1 MEPRATGQPTGIS
14 GSEAERFARQLRL
27 PDWGAEGQARLQRA
41 RVALVGVGALGGSV
55 AQWLVRAGVGEL
67 HLIDRDTVAL
77 SNLPR
82 QVLFDAEDARTQRT
96 KVSAAARHLERIGG
110 PSRLHRHAAHLDAR
124 LLRRL
129 GREVDLW
136 IDGTDNPATR
146 YLLNDYAVKF
156 ERPWIYAGAVGTRG
170 VVLPVM
176 PDVDGPCLR
185 CLFPEPPPAG
195 VLPTCDSAGVLGPAV
210 GMVSAAQ
217 ATWALRYLTLPPER
231 RSAELSARW
240 WQLDPWNFEARAR
253 ELRRDPGCPTCARG
267 DFEFLETAEVQQ
279 PEVLCGR
286 DAVQLPSAPGSL
298 DVEGLQARLIHS
310 GARSV
315 ERRDQLLF
323 FEAEGLRFSVF
334 PDGRALVEGTEDP
347 SLARQVGDR
356 WLT

>member
-1 MEPRATGQPTGIS
+1 MDAANAGRPTGE
-14 GSEAERFARQLRL
+14 SEAERFARQLRL
-27 PDWGAEGQARLQRA
+27 PDWGAEGQSRLQAA

-82 QVLFDAEDARTQRT
+82 QVLFDADDARCGRP
-96 KVSAAARHLERIGG
+96 KVRAAAQHLERIGG
-110 PSRLHRHAAHLDAR
+110 PTQLHEHAAHLDAR

-156 ERPWIYAGAVGTRG
+156 ERPWIYAGAVGTGG

-185 CLFPEPPPAG
+185 CLFPDPPPAG

-210 GMVSAAQ
+210 GMISAAQ

-231 RSAELSARW
+231 RAVELRARW
-240 WQLDPWNFEARAR
+240 WQIDSWNFDARSRQLA
-253 ELRRDPGCPTCARG
+253 RDPHCPTCARR
-267 DFEFLETAEVQQ
+267 DFEFLETADAQQ

-286 DAVQLPSAPGSL
+286 DAVQLPSTLGPL
-298 DVEGLQARLIHS
+298 DVEGLEVRLTGS
-310 GARSV
+310 GAQAV
-315 ERRDQLLF
+315 QRREQLLY

-347 SLARQVGDR
+347 TLARQVGDR

>member
-1 MEPRATGQPTGIS
+1 MDAAAAGRS
-14 GSEAERFARQLRL
+14 GDAPESDAERFARQMRL
-27 PDWGAEGQARLQRA
+27 PDWGAEGQARLGAA
-41 RVALVGVGALGGSV
+41 RVALVGVGALGGGV

-67 HLIDRDTVAL
+67 RLIDRDTVAP

-82 QVLFDAEDARTQRT
+82 QVLFDAEDARRGRT
-96 KVSAAARHLERIGG
+96 KVSAAARHLEPIGG
-110 PSRLHRHAAHLDAR
+110 PTRLHQHAAHLDAR

-156 ERPWIYAGAVGTRG
+156 ERPWIYAGAVGTG
-170 VVLPVM
+170 GAVLPVM
-176 PDVDGPCLR
+176 PDVEGPCLR

-210 GMVSAAQ
+210 GVVAAAQ

-231 RSAELSARW
+231 RGSELRARW
-240 WQLDPWNFEARAR
+240 WQLDPWNFEARTSDLA
-253 ELRRDPGCPTCARG
+253 RDPDCPTCGRR

-286 DAVQLPSAPGSL
+286 DAVQLPSAQGAL
-298 DVEGLQARLIHS
+298 DAEGLQARLIGS
-310 GARSV
+310 GARAV
-315 ERRDQLLF
+315 ERRDQLLC
-323 FEAEGLRFSVF
+323 FEAEGLRISVF

-347 SLARQVGDR
+347 ALARQVGDR